1 MLPGRAKLVKQ
12 PSEALEMEGKKVR
25 AIFDNQEAPIFVRNF
40 VLLLFVAHHCL
51 CCCHGLSSPLLQ
63 LCNYLCAVSRIIEE
77 FGLAGTWIFS
87 TRLGCSELPPAWPWM
102 CPGTEY
108 LSPLWATCYSVS
120 SLITKDESLSS
131 SSFLL
136 WVYRLL
142 VLNYYPLSTSTGPTK
157 KSCPHLYCKT
167 YVCTERLQ

>member
-12 PSEALEMEGKKVR
+12 PSEALEMEGKKVK

-51 CCCHGLSSPLLQ
+51 CCCQGLSSPLLQ

-77 FGLAGTWIFS
+77 FRLAGTWIFS
-87 TRLGCSELPPAWPWM
+87 SRLGCSELPPAWPWM

-108 LSPLWATCYSVS
+108 LSPLWPTCLQRFIAHHKRWITLIFLISTL
-120 SLITKDESLSS
+120 SLP
-131 SSFLL
+131 SFSFKLL
-136 WVYRLL
+136 PL
-142 VLNYYPLSTSTGPTK
+142 VHLNRPY
-157 KSCPHLYCKT
+157 
-167 YVCTERLQ
+167 